1 VTARQR
7 EAVLVVVALAA
18 AAVCVRLGV
27 WQLDRLA
34 QRRARN
40 AVIAAA
46 RERPPL
52 ALPAP
57 GVSPDS
63 LADRRVVARGV
74 YDGRYQRAWRPRMHQ
89 GTPGASLLAP
99 LRLADGSGVLVDRGW
114 VEAVTGEA
122 LARAAPPLPEGP
134 VTVEGYAV
142 RGPRGPGDVDPRAL
156 ADTLPYPLLP
166 VVVQVT
172 PAPDARAIR
181 LVRLPPPP
189 LDDGPHRTYAAQ
201 WFSFAVIVLV
211 GTALL
216 VRRER
221 RTAQRRRSIGT

>member
-1 VTARQR
+1 
-7 EAVLVVVALAA
+7 
-18 AAVCVRLGV
+18 
-27 WQLDRLA
+27 
-34 QRRARN
+34 
-40 AVIAAA
+40 
-46 RERPPL
+46 
-52 ALPAP
+52 
-57 GVSPDS
+57 
-63 LADRRVVARGV
+63 
-74 YDGRYQRAWRPRMHQ
+74 
-89 GTPGASLLAP
+89 
-99 LRLADGSGVLVDRGW
+99 
-114 VEAVTGEA
+114 
-122 LARAAPPLPEGP
+122 
-134 VTVEGYAV
+134 
-142 RGPRGPGDVDPRAL
+142 
-156 ADTLPYPLLP
+156 